1 MKMCGTGAGFGRR
14 SALIVMM
21 MTLAAAGCGGGGGGG
36 KTANNTADAGG
47 QTASP
52 STPVNPFTPPSEN
65 PSATPAPT
73 PPTGATPPAAT
84 PPATPPAQAPS
95 NNEGGVTLAWEVPTQ
110 TSEGAPLGT
119 LSGYLI
125 HYGTD
130 ANVLSETI
138 VVDNP
143 GVLTYVVD
151 TLPTGTYYFAVRA
164 VTTDGDKSALSNVI
178 SKVIS

>member
-14 SALIVMM
+14 SALMVMM
-21 MTLAAAGCGGGGGGG
+21 MALAAAGCGGGGGGG

-65 PSATPAPT
+65 PPATPAPT
-73 PPTGATPPAAT
+73 PAPTEAPPAAT
-84 PPATPPAQAPS
+84 PPAQAPA
-95 NNEGGVTLAWEVPTQ
+95 NNRGGVTLAWELPTE
-110 TSEGAPLGT
+110 TSSGAPIGT
-119 LSGYLI
+119 LSGFLI

-138 VVDNP
+138 IVDNP
-143 GVLTYVVD
+143 GLLTYVVD
-151 TLPTGTYYFAVRA
+151 TLPKGTYYFAVRA
-164 VTTDGDKSALSNVI
+164 LTTDGDTSALSNVI